1 MNDPTLNISP
11 QFYDLLIS
19 GGGIN
24 GAAIANIAADKGLKV
39 ILLEKGDFAGGTS
52 SKSTKLVHGGL
63 RYLENFEFDLV
74 REALKERHILL
85 RDCPHLVKPLRF
97 IVPVYRHDTR
107 PLLMMQLGV
116 CLYDLLSG
124 KYIIE
129 KHRRLSAG
137 EVVE

>member
-74 REALKERHILL
+74 REALKERYIQLQSV
-85 RDCPHLVKPLRF
+85 PHLVKSLPF
-97 IVPVYRHDTR
+97 VVPVYKTGRR
-107 PLLMMQLGV
+107 SLWMMKIGV
-116 CLYDLLSG
+116 FLYDALSG
-124 KYIIE
+124 KYKIGP
-129 KHRRLSAG
+129 HRSLSSK
-137 EVVE
+137 EV